1 MQAAGMLPDSMSEA
15 AAPLAALAL
24 ALIWAGLLRWRKRP
38 LTAGLGLALGAV
50 LGVTL
55 LLGLVIASPRQLA
68 ERLPV
73 LAWAATFLALPLAW
87 GRRGWLG
94 AVLGLLAAGFTG
106 WWMAGGPMTE
116 ADLLRAAPVLLALLL
131 LVPLVQME
139 AAPPWRGTLAATA
152 LLAGLL
158 ASGIPGPWVMLAL
171 IILAAT
177 LGQQAAGGGAM
188 ADSARLPFAMLLAA
202 LVAGP
207 ILARGGAA
215 DWAAALA
222 PLAPLLLGARLGG
235 RLKGW
240 RVPVLL
246 LLLAGLPVAAAW
258 GLARLG

>member
-106 WWMAGGPMTE
+106 W
-116 ADLLRAAPVLLALLL
+116 
-131 LVPLVQME
+131 
-139 AAPPWRGTLAATA
+139 
-152 LLAGLL
+152 
-158 ASGIPGPWVMLAL
+158 
-171 IILAAT
+171 
-177 LGQQAAGGGAM
+177 
-188 ADSARLPFAMLLAA
+188 
-202 LVAGP
+202 
-207 ILARGGAA
+207 
-215 DWAAALA
+215 LA
-222 PLAPLLLGARLGG
+222 PRAPFWAKSHGG
-235 RLKGW
+235 S
-240 RVPVLL
+240 
-246 LLLAGLPVAAAW
+246 A
-258 GLARLG
+258 